1 MYDVCVM
8 NMYIDV
14 DSWILTMAV
23 ESAQTLVNARLVREC
38 IYMHRYW
45 FVNISDG
52 SKFCTETHI
61 YTKYVLL
68 LDWFVH
74 ISLVLEYC
82 I

>member
-1 MYDVCVM
+1 VYDVCVM

-23 ESAQTLVNARLVREC
+23 ESAQTLVNTRLVREC
-38 IYMHRYW
+38 THMHRYW

-52 SKFCTETHI
+52 SKFCTETHT
-61 YTKYVLL
+61 YTKYVHL

-74 ISLVLEYC
+74 TSLVLEY
-82 I
+82 